1 MPSTQAQEPCYSQFA
16 APSLL
21 PARDRKRPNSS
32 SEQNESPKKR
42 RASVDVV
49 DDIVISDDEDGEP
62 SAIKSELDLAEMNPR
77 SIKLD
82 PMTIP
87 LSPTIDS
94 TDYSTQHH
102 VISPSFIRAIDRAI
116 DQDTNTEFDLSWVT
130 NEFIAGSKKAHV
142 IVNAEGAEA
151 FTDVTKKILDSLLY
165 DLGKAAAV
173 KYLPESGSNTPVT
186 KLQTKRYIDSLFD
199 VWCANFAHMP
209 SLEKLELNFTSEK
222 KMSFKIYMRAR
233 ISNAFSSVRRI
244 KSKQSQR
251 WFLLNNKS
259 CLSGFPFTPGLQW
272 KILADKKRYFLLP
285 FCRKQQN
292 NRSYLPAC
300 EPTSKPVFTLT
311 VARFEAQSQNKHDY
325 HDRSFLLIWPGVL
338 HIVFRIFFILILF
351 RVTTADYF
359 ERLIA
364 GRNYPEFGRYL
375 SLLACLQSFC
385 FRSYDLF
392 VELFFW
398 GYCRHPPI
406 NVAVDIFPSGDFYC
420 GIVKIR
426 SDNENV
432 ASRNRKLPTIVFFS
446 YCCSTARSDVIIAGD
461 DRRTA

>member
-1 MPSTQAQEPCYSQFA
+1 MNSNTASNLMGLLSQWQSIETSLTNYMIETVMKLSSLTESSVFILVETTEGRRFAGKHHLVSLYNSGCLHNDGTDIELEADVHSSTLRPKPMPSTQAQEPCYSQFA

-251 WFLLNNKS
+251 
-259 CLSGFPFTPGLQW
+259 
-272 KILADKKRYFLLP
+272 
-285 FCRKQQN
+285 
-292 NRSYLPAC
+292 
-300 EPTSKPVFTLT
+300 
-311 VARFEAQSQNKHDY
+311 
-325 HDRSFLLIWPGVL
+325 
-338 HIVFRIFFILILF
+338 
-351 RVTTADYF
+351 
-359 ERLIA
+359 
-364 GRNYPEFGRYL
+364 
-375 SLLACLQSFC
+375 
-385 FRSYDLF
+385 
-392 VELFFW
+392 
-398 GYCRHPPI
+398 
-406 NVAVDIFPSGDFYC
+406 
-420 GIVKIR
+420 
-426 SDNENV
+426 
-432 ASRNRKLPTIVFFS
+432 
-446 YCCSTARSDVIIAGD
+446 
-461 DRRTA
+461 